1 MSDSTEMDAMRQR
14 QQVVEEAVMHLQHDV
29 SKLNAALVD
38 QQFQLGRI
46 QRLLQ
51 DVDERLQRIDP
62 ERSEPGEKRDP
73 LVEKPPHY

>member
-1 MSDSTEMDAMRQR
+1 MTDSTEIDAVRQR

-29 SKLNAALVD
+29 PKLNAALVD